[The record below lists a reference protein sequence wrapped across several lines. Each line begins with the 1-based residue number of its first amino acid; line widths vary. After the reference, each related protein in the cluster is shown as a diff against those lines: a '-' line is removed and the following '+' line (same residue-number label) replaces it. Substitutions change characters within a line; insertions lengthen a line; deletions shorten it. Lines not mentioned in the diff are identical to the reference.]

1 MSARLLLVGLMVA
14 TGCAAPA
21 DQPVDAP
28 PVDGT
33 PVEMPS
39 PTDGPFASRDDYQQ
53 QRNAATAALD
63 AALGDPTAGALAACQ
78 VLAVGERACG
88 GPASFVVAS
97 TETASMPDLLALVAR
112 VDTLDRRAN
121 AQFQLASTCEV
132 RMAPPA
138 TLRGGRCVLDE

>member
-1 MSARLLLVGLMVA
+1 MSTRLLLLGLMVA
-14 TGCAAPA
+14 GCAAPA
-21 DQPVDAP
+21 EPPADAP
-28 PVDGT
+28 PPEGSPIEA
-33 PVEMPS
+33 PVE
-39 PTDGPFASRDDYQQ
+39 TDGPFASRDDYRQ
-53 QRNAATAALD
+53 QREAAVAALD
-63 AALGDPTAGALAACQ
+63 AAIGDPTAGAVAACQ

-112 VDTLDRRAN
+112 IDALDRRAN

-138 TLRGGRCVLDE
+138 AVRDGRCVSGE